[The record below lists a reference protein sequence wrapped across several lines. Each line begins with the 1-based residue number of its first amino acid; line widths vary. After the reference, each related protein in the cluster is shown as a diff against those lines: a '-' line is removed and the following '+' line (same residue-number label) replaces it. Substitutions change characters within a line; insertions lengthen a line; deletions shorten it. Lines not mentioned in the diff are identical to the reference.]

1 VQNGKRKFF
10 PIRLADFET
19 IRKWESFYADEGED
33 LAEELR
39 EYLIPDFAN
48 WKEKK
53 CFEEA
58 FSKLFQAL
66 RVE

>member
-1 VQNGKRKFF
+1 V
-10 PIRLADFET
+10 DFET
-19 IRKWESFYADEGED
+19 IRKWKSIYEGED

-48 WKEKK
+48 WKEKN